1 MMLAECQLGDLVV
14 ALVDDDERYLQLTA
28 LLGERNWGGPKSKRK
43 VAETAMVAVYDAE
56 TLLEVD
62 VFVRLLVPA
71 ALEVIAIVESAL
83 SARIARR
90 RWWQVARSP
99 EEFAAKRVQAVSDET
114 DPMLR
119 ETKRGAW

>member
-1 MMLAECQLGDLVV
+1 MILAECQLGDLVV
-14 ALVDDDERYLQLTA
+14 VLTDGELAWLRLTA

-43 VAETAMVAVYDAE
+43 VAEPAMVRVYDAE

-62 VFVRLLVPA
+62 SFVCLLVPA
-71 ALEVIAIVESAL
+71 SLEVIDIVEHAL
-83 SARIARR
+83 ARRLSRR
-90 RWWQVARSP
+90 RWWHVARSP
-99 EEFAAKRVQAVSDET
+99 EEFADKRVQAVSDET